1 MAFFEHPALP
11 NVSRDIHSTRHF
23 SWTAGFPYIS
33 RFDSHDGLQ
42 RLYGINLVSRSD
54 GFGNFNALT
63 TSNDINT
70 QCTTLDKPATPQTQP
85 ISPETHIKHIGELPQ
100 YYSNPEG
107 MKLQRPFHR
116 WMRSLHKRVN
126 HRDHGEELWPAKA
139 GWKHLESQGAY
150 RRSLRQ
156 KLSRR
161 LSSSGSSLGLI
172 AAVQSASISIAS
184 ASAIS
189 RSRKN
194 HCHSRGRSRTE
205 RSSRASLSA
214 PRFSEDS
221 VPLEKVKMDGAAMHR
236 SLRRRQILEELI
248 RTEESYIGD
257 IRFLIHTYIN
267 MLAALP
273 TLPERLRSSIN
284 HNLDQIL
291 QLHEEILGELHRAVP
306 YSEYSQ
312 EDYPVLSSK
321 PAIRKIGTCRL
332 SSLDILPEGSTSL
345 RWLERE
351 LGMFSEP
358 QVAAETAKIFSKRM
372 HQFFIYKEYGAKYE
386 IMIKDATSA
395 LENLPEWEIHQKG
408 LEAFAFTMDSSP
420 SGDNRKSLTIGDL
433 LVKRLDANSKNQVRS
448 FGHIK
453 LCGVLHVC
461 WQTSTGVDGQY
472 MICLLYKDVFCLA
485 SGGKFDPIYTVLACI
500 DMRNATVEDTDNRR
514 GLQCHLAPFSWKLVF
529 ESDHQLYELVMTAC
543 TSKEESEWRSRL
555 NQPLGQELDA
565 KAPGLQ
571 IFLSLDIQSLGTVF
585 GRPGMFD
592 IASPTMQTLLRLAG
606 TIARSLSTHQTSIG
620 GPESSIFHVILKNT
634 SVTRPGTGASTG
646 NGLNRSQ
653 SLLSTKT
660 RTPVLV
666 PSRSERARL
675 EVLLANVWSRD
686 VLPLPSKTSIARNEQ
701 IIRRSASMMM
711 RKLSVSSITRK
722 PESLTRRVIEDPSSE
737 DQARHA
743 SLSSDG
749 GFDIFD
755 RVSRE
760 ESSQS
765 YTTKSSISPETRE
778 LGEEGCISSTLAP
791 KLELAQ
797 ILELEPLGLI
807 GVLPDKLP
815 SRTFRDVAAL
825 QESTTNKLQA
835 SSWQT
840 SPKTEAPSLAKE
852 SLSSWAG
859 VAVRDEEATW
869 VKSKDKKEQRKHTGI
884 RRFFR

>member
-1 MAFFEHPALP
+1 MAFFDHPALP
-11 NVSRDIHSTRHF
+11 DVSHDIHSTRHF
-23 SWTAGFPYIS
+23 SWTAGFPHIS

-42 RLYGINLVSRSD
+42 RLYGINSGSRPG

-63 TSNDINT
+63 TLNDINT
-70 QCTTLDKPATPQTQP
+70 QCTTLDKLTTPQTQTL
-85 ISPETHIKHIGELPQ
+85 SPETHIKHLEEPPRG
-100 YYSNPEG
+100 YSDSG
-107 MKLQRPFHR
+107 GIKSQRPFHR

-126 HRDHGEELWPAKA
+126 HGDYGEEGWPAKA
-139 GWKHLESQGAY
+139 GWKHLESKGTH
-150 RRSLRQ
+150 RRSLRRR
-156 KLSRR
+156 LSRR

-194 HCHSRGRSRTE
+194 HCHSHGRSRTE

-221 VPLEKVKMDGAAMHR
+221 VPLEKVKMDGAAIHR

-248 RTEESYIGD
+248 STEESYIGD
-257 IRFLIHTYIN
+257 IRFLMHTYIN

-312 EDYPVLSSK
+312 ADYPAVSFK
-321 PAIRKIGTCRL
+321 PAIHKVGNCRL
-332 SSLDILPEGSTSL
+332 SSLDILPEDSTSL
-345 RWLERE
+345 QWLEKE

-372 HQFFIYKEYGAKYE
+372 HQFFMYKEYGAKYE
-386 IMIKDATSA
+386 IMIKDATST

-420 SGDNRKSLTIGDL
+420 SGNDRKSLTIGDL

-461 WQTSTGVDGQY
+461 WQTPTGVDGQY

-500 DMRNATVEDTDNRR
+500 DIRNATVEDTDNRR

-555 NQPLGQELDA
+555 NQPRSQELDA
-565 KAPGLQ
+565 KTPGLQ

-585 GRPGMFD
+585 GRPG
-592 IASPTMQTLLRLAG
+592 
-606 TIARSLSTHQTSIG
+606 TIARSLSAHQTSIG
-620 GPESSIFHVILKNT
+620 GPESSLCHVILKNT
-634 SVTRPGTGASTG
+634 SAMRPGTGASTG

-675 EVLLANVWSRD
+675 EVLLANVWSQD
-686 VLPLPSKTSIARNEQ
+686 LLPLPSRTNVARNEQ
-701 IIRRSASMMM
+701 IIKRSASMMM
-711 RKLSVSSITRK
+711 RKLSVSSIARK
-722 PESLTRRVIEDPSSE
+722 SESLTRRVIEDRSSE
-737 DQARHA
+737 DQARHT

-765 YTTKSSISPETRE
+765 YTTKSSISPETRD
-778 LGEEGCISSTLAP
+778 LGEESYISDTMTP

-797 ILELEPLGLI
+797 ILELEPLGLM
-807 GVLPDKLP
+807 GVLPDKQP
-815 SRTFRDVAAL
+815 SRTFRDVTAL

-835 SSWQT
+835 SSSQT
-840 SPKTEAPSLAKE
+840 SPKTEAHSLAKE
-852 SLSSWAG
+852 SLSSCAD
-859 VAVRDEEATW
+859 VAVRDKEATW
-869 VKSKDKKEQRKHTGI
+869 VKCKDTKVQRKHTNI
-884 RRFFR
+884 RRFFRG